1 MAILNESHA
10 RQRQAS
16 LQHLHHHSSNSTAPM
31 HPQLF
36 LHAQMLPP
44 PALSASTSLSS
55 LPPTEAKGSNKQHI
69 SPKCPK
75 DTKKA
80 KVSRERQLKINA
92 ASRKCRRKQKVE
104 LHFLRAHVVDL
115 RKAMADH
122 GKACASL
129 DTSLLDRTESTIEEL
144 TSVRVVKDDPNS
156 SDDER
161 GNMTDEPSPFA
172 DGRTHQE
179 LTTIGSYILMNV
191 NLESK
196 SFSPD
201 SISCLPIHMDGWMI
215 RLSITERS
223 YAFYNEKF
231 FPCNTRDLFD
241 FIWEASLQETTPD
254 AQSADLCKVT
264 SLTPDMAFVVSKT
277 IGRWSLQVHGV
288 PNVSYNSIVARTSD
302 GERHMVCQQSVL
314 GPSDFSDPSVEP
326 WLFKR
331 WVVFRPV
338 VQDGVVGTL
347 VEAYRS
353 ASYAS
358 GRRLYSETNTYDSFC
373 EHIIRRYAESN
384 AVLDRKMA
392 MDVRFAHL
400 PLNEN
405 TMFMYDTMSERMV
418 KDFLLL

>member
-1 MAILNESHA
+1 MAILNEA
-10 RQRQAS
+10 GRLRQAS
-16 LQHLHHHSSNSTAPM
+16 LSNLHHQHAM

-36 LHAQMLPP
+36 SALHAQMMPPTLTAAPAVPP
-44 PALSASTSLSS
+44 PQAATKLNT
-55 LPPTEAKGSNKQHI
+55 KQHI

-115 RKAMADH
+115 RKAMRDH
-122 GKACASL
+122 GRHCTSL
-129 DTSLLDRTESTIEEL
+129 DMSLLEQTESTIEEL
-144 TSVRVVKDDPNS
+144 TSVRVTKDES
-156 SDDER
+156 SDDEAS
-161 GNMTDEPSPFA
+161 MEKQPAASQFA
-172 DGRTHQE
+172 DGRTAAE
-179 LTTIGSYILMNV
+179 LSTIGSYILMNV

-264 SLTPDMAFVVSKT
+264 MLTPDMAFVVSKT
-277 IGRWSLQVHGV
+277 IGKWSLQVHGV

-314 GPSDFSDPSVEP
+314 GPSDFADPSVEP

>member
-1 MAILNESHA
+1 MAILNNNPRA
-10 RQRQAS
+10 R
-16 LQHLHHHSSNSTAPM
+16 QHLHSSHAM
-31 HPQLF
+31 HPQLLSA
-36 LHAQMLPP
+36 LHAQMM
-44 PALSASTSLSS
+44 
-55 LPPTEAKGSNKQHI
+55 PPTTLTTPVDKRLTQS

-104 LHFLRAHVVDL
+104 LHFLRSHVVDL
-115 RKAMADH
+115 RKAMHDH
-122 GKACASL
+122 GKHCASL
-129 DTSLLDRTESTIEEL
+129 DITLLEQTEQTIEEL
-144 TSVRVVKDDPNS
+144 TSVRVVKDENS

-161 GNMTDEPSPFA
+161 TTNMSTDSMPNRDQSNNTFA
-172 DGRTHQE
+172 DGRTKQE
-179 LTTIGSYILMNV
+179 LITIGSYILMNV

-241 FIWEASLQETTPD
+241 FIWEASRQESMPD
-254 AQSADLCKVT
+254 AQNADFCKVT
-264 SLTPDMAFVVSKT
+264 TLTDDMAFVVSKT
-277 IGRWSLQVHGV
+277 IGKWSLQVHGV

-338 VQDGVVGTL
+338 VQDGAVGTL